1 MPRPRPR
8 LPGRSVPTRSAARP
22 RGPALCSKHQGGA
35 PLSLTWGASV
45 PGSSSP
51 STTEH
56 VLETVDVGARRAAEP
71 NGSWP
76 SRFVVKLS
84 SSERQQIVYGT
95 ADSPTAITC
104 TVSRERWKASCRHF
118 QHFPVRTGLPAPSWG
133 GGPSRGTTL
142 WSWDRVPGAIPGA
155 SPLAQGIPA
164 LLGSCGVR
172 KARACPPTALPS
184 PPTHCPV

>member
-133 GGPSRGTTL
+133 GGGLPEGPRFGAGTGFPEQ
-142 WSWDRVPGAIPGA
+142 SPG
-155 SPLAQGIPA
+155 PA
-164 LLGSCGVR
+164 LSP
-172 KARACPPTALPS
+172 RASQLCLDPAE
-184 PPTHCPV
+184 